1 MSAEL
6 HPLAPHV
13 LPSFIGAADGSDP
26 LFSAITVILVL
37 AVLGIGVGYLSLHAI
52 PERLAHKHGNTQS
65 QLIMVLAL
73 LALFTHNNIFWVVA
87 LILAVLKLPGFFNA
101 DSQYFRFVKKTDD
114 NGCRPHRTATRSLRG
129 GALSH
134 ARTDSLL
141 VVYGLTRL
149 PVPPLPPR

>member
-52 PERLAHKHGNTQS
+52 PERLAHQHGNTQS

-87 LILAVLKLPGFFNA
+87 LILAVLKLPDFL
-101 DSQYFRFVKKTDD
+101 T
-114 NGCRPHRTATRSLRG
+114 PIRSI
-129 GALSH
+129 S
-134 ARTDSLL
+134 DSLKK
-141 VVYGLTRL
+141 LTTTDADPTEPQLDHSEEAR
-149 PVPPLPPR
+149 